1 MKLISRFI
9 LFTCI
14 VCFAF
19 LTCLSH
25 TSKALAEQPFTD
37 EEISMLR
44 GLLNKEAERV
54 AAQKTFTEEETSLIR
69 ILVNEEAEKTV
80 AAQPFSEDE
89 TSTIRGFLSRL
100 KDIEAGGF
108 IESYYQLESV
118 DPDEGAGNAIFTKI
132 YEREENSFT
141 LDKVEVWAGKE
152 STEESPAGF
161 FISAWFGEIAG
172 RLSPDPVAPDT
183 IGRADNDDFTVY
195 QAYASWLAPIGK
207 GLDIK
212 FGRHVTW
219 LGYEVEESHW
229 NANWSRSLLFTF
241 AEPGVHNGIILSYP
255 VLDNLN
261 VSAYIN
267 NGFGPVAGMFVDN
280 NEAKSIGYQFAY
292 DFNAPILGDST
303 LVVNGIHGAELQSN
317 NHDKRHTW
325 DIWYEFTI
333 ADRITSGTDFG
344 FGTEQGTHYRDSHN
358 AKWWGISQVFK
369 TDLADWLELGVR
381 GEYFWDKDGARN
393 AGLFPSGDSG
403 GISMAEITTTFTFK
417 PAGDNYLVR
426 LEPRWDK
433 VTAADGDLSSMQF
446 DDDDTRESSNLS
458 IALAVTYEF

>member
-1 MKLISRFI
+1 MKLITSFI

-14 VCFAF
+14 TCFTF
-19 LTCLSH
+19 LMCSSH
-25 TSKALAEQPFTD
+25 SPEALAEQQFTD
-37 EEISMLR
+37 EEVSMLR
-44 GLLNKEAERV
+44 SLLNKEAERV

-69 ILVNEEAEKTV
+69 ILVNEEAEKAV
-80 AAQPFSEDE
+80 ATQPFSEDE

-100 KDIEAGGF
+100 KNIEAGGF

-132 YEREENSFT
+132 YEREENSVT
-141 LDKVEVWAGKE
+141 LDKVELWVAKE

-161 FISAWFGEIAG
+161 FFSAWFGEIAQ
-172 RLSPDPVAPDT
+172 RLSPDPVSPDT

-195 QAYASWLAPIGK
+195 QAYASWKIPIGR
-207 GLDIK
+207 GLDFK
-212 FGRHVTW
+212 FGRYVTW
-219 LGYEVEESHW
+219 LGYEVEESHY

-241 AEPGVHNGIILSYP
+241 AEPGVHNGLILSYP
-255 VLDNLN
+255 VLDNLTI
-261 VSAYIN
+261 SAYVN

-280 NEAKSIGYQFAY
+280 NEAKTIGYQFAF
-292 DFNAPILGDST
+292 DFEAPILGAST
-303 LVVNGIHGAELQSN
+303 LVINGIHGAELESN

-344 FGTEQGTHYRDSHN
+344 FGTEQGTHHRNSHN

-369 TDLADWLELGVR
+369 TDLTDWLELGVR
-381 GEYFWDKDGARN
+381 GEYFWDKDGART
-393 AGLFPSGDSG
+393 AGLLTTSG
-403 GISMAEITTTFTFK
+403 GITMAEFTTTFTFK
-417 PAGDNYLVR
+417 PAGDNYFIR

-433 VTAADGDLSSMQF
+433 VTSANGTLSSKQF
-446 DDDDTRESSNLS
+446 DDDDTKESSNLS
-458 IALAVTYEF
+458 IALAITYEF